1 MVPLAD
7 IFNHKAAVVS
17 LAGDYQIDPN
27 CFGEDSAS
35 QSSEAAS
42 SSGAVLCCTSGQQ
55 HTCCLRNLSPI

>member
-1 MVPLAD
+1 MSLVPLAD

-35 QSSEAAS
+35 HSGSEAAS
-42 SSGAVLCCTSGQQ
+42 SSGAALLQTWDRC
-55 HTCCLRNLSPI
+55 